1 MTVILE
7 SSTKLLLGS
16 RPCAATVGYPSA
28 IAIAAA
34 AAAAATATATAAAAT
49 VAIATASGA
58 SPTST
63 FRRHDDESLFN
74 QTPVYHHPVPD
85 MHSRQKL
92 RIGCYPV
99 ELSWKEIHSNTTTP
113 FPVIATTTE

>member
-34 AAAAATATATAAAAT
+34 AAATAAT
-49 VAIATASGA
+49 VATATASGA

>member
-16 RPCAATVGYPSA
+16 RPYAGTVGYPSA
-28 IAIAAA
+28 AAIAAA
-34 AAAAATATATAAAAT
+34 AAAAAVAT
-49 VAIATASGA
+49 ATASGA

-74 QTPVYHHPVPD
+74 QTSMYHHPVPD

-92 RIGCYPV
+92 RIACYPV

-113 FPVIATTTE
+113 FPVIATITE